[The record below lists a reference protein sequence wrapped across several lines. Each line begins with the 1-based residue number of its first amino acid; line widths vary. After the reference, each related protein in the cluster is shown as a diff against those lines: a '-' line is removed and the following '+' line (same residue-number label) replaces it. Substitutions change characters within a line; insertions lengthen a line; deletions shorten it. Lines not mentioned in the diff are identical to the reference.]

1 MLGTWTP
8 LGAGHFLSD
17 SVVHTV
23 HQVILIPSQATI
35 SAEITSLV
43 ISIPFQAV
51 YVVSTALITLFAS
64 ILTLVQAVYVFQ
76 AAFQLVPSYTI
87 NTLLVVS

>member
-1 MLGTWTP
+1 VVRDNQSIIVFNHCHSVDDGTWKP

-17 SVVHTV
+17 SVT
-23 HQVILIPSQATI
+23 QVDPFVMLIPLQATM
-35 SAEITSLV
+35 SADITSLV
-43 ISIPFQAV
+43 ISIP
-51 YVVSTALITLFAS
+51 S
-64 ILTLVQAVYVFQ
+64 QAVYVFQ